1 MTKKELLELLGT
13 VDSIEAG
20 AVMSFVMSLPITD
33 PRFET
38 LFEGKA
44 KAAIGFWLKEEE
56 KAKLSELLTCMARKV
71 AS

>member
-1 MTKKELLELLGT
+1 MTREELLDLLGT

-38 LFEGKA
+38 PFEGA

-56 KAKLSELLTCMARKV
+56 KAKLSELLTGMTR
-71 AS
+71 